1 MTQRSEALR
10 PALLAGGGVTAG
22 MVTLSFLSAF
32 FGFIAS
38 TAYSL
43 GRLGGG
49 YLSDGLSPF
58 DLRGL
63 IVAFF
68 TVQVAMGAGV
78 FLSLWLIAP
87 IRPGARIV
95 QVVLRSLLAAAVG
108 AVIVL
113 VLTFFVNLVQL
124 VAAGGLT
131 PGLSGFWS
139 FASSLIAA
147 FGTAT
152 GALVTAIPLAVIAGL
167 VIVLWRARARLTEP
181 PIIG

>member
-10 PALLAGGGVTAG
+10 PALFAGLGVTVAL
-22 MVTLSFLSAF
+22 VALSTLSAF

-49 YLSDGLSPF
+49 YLSDGLNPF

-63 IVAFF
+63 IIAFF

-87 IRPGARIV
+87 IRAGASIV
-95 QVVLRSLLAAAVG
+95 QVVLRSILAAAVG

-113 VLTFFVNLVQL
+113 VLSLFVNLGQML
-124 VAAGGLT
+124 YAGGLT
-131 PGLSGFWS
+131 PGLGGFWS

-152 GALVTAIPLAVIAGL
+152 GALVTSIPLAVVAGL
-167 VIVLWRARARLTEP
+167 GIVLWRARARLTEP
-181 PIIG
+181 PIVG